1 MAALHCTA
9 VHRQHALWLAFLNG
23 CSAACVSKDSELAHI
38 IATSLHC
45 VHCGHTLTSLP
56 LHAPLPPPPP
66 HPHLT
71 TVFDMHGPD
80 CRWQQT
86 RWTQR
91 ETSSGRASCATT
103 GSTMKLPLQES
114 LPRSV
119 HHPPSS
125 LVPVNA
131 PLVCSARRL
140 ATFAVLQLMI
150 MQLLLAIVV
159 CIAKQLCTC
168 MSRIASYGC
177 P

>member
-1 MAALHCTA
+1 MDAQ
-9 VHRQHALWLAFLNG
+9 QHA
-23 CSAACVSKDSELAHI
+23 SAKTQSLLISLQPACTVCTVVTHLLLSPCMPPS
-38 IATSLHC
+38 
-45 VHCGHTLTSLP
+45 
-56 LHAPLPPPPP
+56 PPPPP